1 MKKYFSFVKIE
12 HTVFSL
18 PVIYAGMTLAVLA
31 SYQEGLTH
39 FESSALLKIGLL
51 ILAAA
56 TGARTVGF
64 ALNRIIDRHID
75 AKNPRTSMRDL
86 PAGRMNL
93 NQGYAVMV
101 AGLAL
106 YLWAAW
112 SINTL
117 CFVLSP
123 IPLVVFVLYPFM
135 KRFTIFAHFGVGLS
149 LALGPLGGYLA
160 IRPTFDA
167 FLIPVALLTVFTWL
181 WVSGFDI
188 IYSTSDEEFDKRE
201 GLHSFPSHFG
211 RKKALQYAALT
222 HVISYLFLVGVYLTA
237 YPGSIV
243 GAVLLV
249 LAAALLFLEH
259 KKADN
264 VELAFFH
271 INTIIGFVV
280 FADVFMSSYLL
291 MK

>member
-31 SYQEGLTH
+31 SHQEGTAH
-39 FESSALLKIGLL
+39 FETSWLIKIGLL

-64 ALNRIIDRHID
+64 ALNRIIDRVID
-75 AKNPRTSMRDL
+75 AKNPRTAMRDL
-86 PAGRMNL
+86 PSGRMTL
-93 NQGYAVMV
+93 KQGYIVMV

-106 YLWAAW
+106 YLWSAW
-112 SINTL
+112 NINTL
-117 CFVLSP
+117 CFILSP

-160 IRPTFDA
+160 VRPVYDEYM
-167 FLIPVALLTVFTWL
+167 LPVILLTVFTWL

-201 GLHSFPSHFG
+201 GLFSFPSRFG
-211 RKKALQYAALT
+211 RKKALIYAALT
-222 HVISYLFLVGVYLTA
+222 HFISFLFLTGVYFTA
-237 YPGSIV
+237 FQGSIV
-243 GAVLLV
+243 GAI
-249 LAAALLFLEH
+249 LLFVTAILLYVEH
-259 KKADN
+259 KKVDN

-271 INTIIGFVV
+271 INTVVGFVV
-280 FADVFMSSYLL
+280 FAYIFASSYLL